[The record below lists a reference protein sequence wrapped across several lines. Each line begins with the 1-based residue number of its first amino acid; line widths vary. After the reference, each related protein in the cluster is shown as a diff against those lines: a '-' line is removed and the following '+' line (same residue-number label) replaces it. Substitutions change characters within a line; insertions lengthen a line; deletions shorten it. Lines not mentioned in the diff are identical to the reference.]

1 MPLHRVRSAGF
12 SLIELMV
19 TIAIIAIMMAL
30 AMPSIGTSITSAR
43 ERSVEQKL
51 IQDFTWA
58 RGAAGA
64 GDAGSLI
71 TGQTGSPT
79 IEFKIDAVGTWTTRI
94 KTPTNSAGVVD
105 VTHSMSSLQLS
116 SLATIACVATSPLT
130 MSVTFTFTPQGYV
143 NNSGTVTC
151 TGNSGQRFP
160 MNFIY
165 SGSVFRTY
173 GSTS

>member
-1 MPLHRVRSAGF
+1 MSPHRLRSAGF

-30 AMPSIGTSITSAR
+30 AIPSIGTSVTTAR
-43 ERSVEQKL
+43 ERALEQKL

-58 RGAAGA
+58 RGAAGTP
-64 GDAGSLI
+64 DAGSLI
-71 TGQTGSPT
+71 SGQSGQPT
-79 IEFKIDAVGTWTTRI
+79 LYFKVFANGTWTTYL
-94 KTPTNSAGVVD
+94 TVPASPSTY
-105 VTHSMSSLQLS
+105 VTENVHSM
-116 SLATIACVATSPLT
+116 AAPLPVT
-130 MSVTFTFTPQGYV
+130 MSCVGSNGLTLPATFQFTPQGTLV
-143 NNSGTVTC
+143 GPTGTITC
-151 TGNSGQRFP
+151 TGGSGQVFP